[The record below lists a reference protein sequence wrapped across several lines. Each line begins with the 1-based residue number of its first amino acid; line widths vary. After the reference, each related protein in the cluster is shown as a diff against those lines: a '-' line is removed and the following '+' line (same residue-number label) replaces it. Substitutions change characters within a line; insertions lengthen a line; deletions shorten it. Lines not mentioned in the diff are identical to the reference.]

1 MFKNQYAPDLYV
13 KQIKAP
19 RIRSAIARFR
29 CGVAPIN
36 IELGRYFNV
45 PASERYCNF
54 CPEKIENELH
64 VLLHCTTYTG
74 VRESLFKYASY
85 ISSDFMSMDDANKMT
100 FIFTNNAMLL
110 KCARTCYQI
119 LDIRK
124 TLVTQ
129 V

>member
-1 MFKNQYAPDLYV
+1 M
-13 KQIKAP
+13 
-19 RIRSAIARFR
+19 
-29 CGVAPIN
+29 
-36 IELGRYFNV
+36 
-45 PASERYCNF
+45 
-54 CPEKIENELH
+54 
-64 VLLHCTTYTG
+64 YTG

-85 ISSDFMSMDDANKMT
+85 ISSDFMSMDDVNKMT
-100 FIFTNNAMLL
+100 FIFTNNDMLL